1 MSELKRIR
9 DPVHGLIKFDLGDEV
24 DRAAWELINTS
35 EFQRLRRVKQLGVS
49 EFIYPGATH
58 TRLAHSIGVFHIAR
72 DLMKVAE
79 RYVPSDK
86 QKPHRAKT
94 ALLAALLHDVGHG
107 PFSHAFENA
116 EKARLTNEQYHDHEY
131 WTAELICRKDGNI
144 RRILKNTFGGDGSV
158 ADDIAAMLRGKEQD
172 LYSSVV
178 SSSFDADR
186 LDYLRRDRMMTGS
199 GAGAI
204 DFEWLLDN
212 LRVVDVPV
220 SSGEDAEENQDNTIQ
235 VFAFEEKALQ
245 AVETFIL
252 ARFQLYAQVY
262 LHKTTRGIEQMLTAF
277 LLAFSTEAAKGD
289 KANLAVPEDHPLR
302 KFYSKAKPDLDDYF
316 ALDDAVVWSAM
327 EISAKNGRG
336 RVKEFADRIC
346 SRGIMRGVAI
356 DTVNPQAVDK
366 ARREFIVKQFGGE
379 LGKTVF
385 EDRAPLSIYKDPSK
399 ETVKPHKRV
408 YIRRKSQKVVD
419 VTSLSKPVAALF
431 EEQEILRYYFLNEND
446 RKKVMSV
453 TGEDHAAV

>member
-1 MSELKRIR
+1 MSNLKRVR
-9 DPVHGLIKFDLGDEV
+9 DPVHGLIKFDLDDEV
-24 DRAAWELINTS
+24 DGAAWELINTP

-72 DLMKVAE
+72 ELMKVA
-79 RYVPSDK
+79 VPKDK
-86 QKPHRAKT
+86 QKPHRARI

-116 EKARLTNEQYHDHEY
+116 EKARLPREQYHDHED
-131 WTAELICRKDGNI
+131 WTADIICQKGGNI
-144 RRILKNTFGGDGSV
+144 RQVLKKRFGGDGSV
-158 ADDIAAMLRGKEQD
+158 ADDIAAMLRGEEQD

-186 LDYLRRDRMMTGS
+186 LDYLRRDRLMTGS

-212 LRVVDVPV
+212 LCVVEVPI
-220 SSGEDAEENQDNTIQ
+220 SSGEDLEENQDKTIQ

-245 AVETFIL
+245 AAETFIL

-277 LLAFSTEAAKGD
+277 LSAFSQEAAKGEN
-289 KANLAVPEDHPLR
+289 ATLAIPTEHPLR
-302 KFYSKAKPDLDDYF
+302 NFYAKAKPELEDYI

-327 EISAKNGRG
+327 EISAKNGDG
-336 RVKEFADRIC
+336 QVKEFAERIC
-346 SRGIMRGVAI
+346 ARRIMKGVAI

-366 ARREFIVKQFGGE
+366 TRREFILKQFGDK
-379 LGKTVF
+379 LGMTVF
-385 EDRAPLSIYKDPSK
+385 EDRAPLSIYKDPNK

-408 YIRRKSQKVVD
+408 YIRRNDKKVVD
-419 VTSLSKPVAALF
+419 VASLSKPIAALF
-431 EEQEILRYYFLNEND
+431 EEQEILRYYFINEND
-446 RKKVMSV
+446 RRMVLNI
-453 TGEDHAAV
+453 TGEDHATD